1 MSGHQ
6 GHTAPCKTVIQDT
19 LACCPHAYM
28 LAACLALASLLR
40 DPGGSLIC
48 IGDSSSPAA
57 LLLSSLPDL
66 WRCLGQHPQ
75 LSWTNM
81 SWAGHTI
88 SVNAS
93 CLVCRAI
100 GCWLPALRQGK
111 QPHSLRGNV
120 GPLQEATSVCT
131 HTHTWCLVVVFF
143 QVGTNC
149 SKVLQVAARLSPR
162 AAPFPPEAQGAA
174 LPSGLSGGRR

>member
-1 MSGHQ
+1 
-6 GHTAPCKTVIQDT
+6 
-19 LACCPHAYM
+19 M

-81 SWAGHTI
+81 SQAGHTI

-131 HTHTWCLVVVFF
+131 HTHVVLGGGVFPGGDKLF
-143 QVGTNC
+143 EGPTGGCQAQPQ
-149 SKVLQVAARLSPR
+149 SS
-162 AAPFPPEAQGAA
+162 PFP
-174 LPSGLSGGRR
+174 S